1 MKNRQRQKDTL
12 FSILIFCS
20 AFAVNLLIQKLFTTQ
35 TLVPMIFVFGVFLI
49 SLKTHGYCYGI
60 TSAIVSVFAVNF
72 AFTYPYYVFDFF
84 VEESIL
90 SAVIM
95 LAVAVS
101 TSTLNSRIRD
111 QEKLRAESE
120 KERMRGNLL
129 RAISHD
135 LRTPL
140 TSIYGSSSTLISKY
154 DALPKEQQL
163 KLLGEIQE
171 DSEWLIRM
179 VENLLSVTRI
189 DGAKVEVVKTP
200 TVLDE
205 LIDSVL
211 MKFSKKHPN
220 QKVITQIP
228 EEFVDIPMDSLL
240 IEQVLLNLLENAVFH
255 AKGMTELTLSV
266 SLVGDKAV
274 FEVADNGC
282 GIPDDALQKI
292 FTGSYEKSAAPV
304 DGTRSNMGIGL
315 SACAAIVKAHGSEIT
330 AENRKGGGA
339 VFRFA
344 LERGGR
350 TMGNNKYKILIV
362 EDEANIRSFIKANL
376 ETSDY
381 QVLCAETCE
390 LGMMMYA
397 SHHPDLILLD
407 LGLPDRDGMSLIQEV
422 RETDTVPIIVLSARS
437 NERDKVE
444 ALNLGAND
452 YITKPFGTEELLA
465 RIRAVLRSH
474 RHSEENESSPGGKF
488 RLQDLLI
495 DYDTRQVF
503 VDKDEIDLTQTEYNI
518 MAFLSV
524 HAGKVLTYAAIIR
537 AVWGYSDYGSVKK
550 LQVNMKN
557 IRKKM
562 GVTPGE
568 KRYIINELGVGYRML
583 AEDEA

>member
-1 MKNRQRQKDTL
+1 
-12 FSILIFCS
+12 
-20 AFAVNLLIQKLFTTQ
+20 
-35 TLVPMIFVFGVFLI
+35 
-49 SLKTHGYCYGI
+49 
-60 TSAIVSVFAVNF
+60 
-72 AFTYPYYVFDFF
+72 
-84 VEESIL
+84 
-90 SAVIM
+90 
-95 LAVAVS
+95 
-101 TSTLNSRIRD
+101 
-111 QEKLRAESE
+111 
-120 KERMRGNLL
+120 
-129 RAISHD
+129 
-135 LRTPL
+135 
-140 TSIYGSSSTLISKY
+140 
-154 DALPKEQQL
+154 
-163 KLLGEIQE
+163 
-171 DSEWLIRM
+171 
-179 VENLLSVTRI
+179 
-189 DGAKVEVVKTP
+189 
-200 TVLDE
+200 
-205 LIDSVL
+205 
-211 MKFSKKHPN
+211 
-220 QKVITQIP
+220 
-228 EEFVDIPMDSLL
+228 
-240 IEQVLLNLLENAVFH
+240 
-255 AKGMTELTLSV
+255 
-266 SLVGDKAV
+266 
-274 FEVADNGC
+274 
-282 GIPDDALQKI
+282 
-292 FTGSYEKSAAPV
+292 
-304 DGTRSNMGIGL
+304 
-315 SACAAIVKAHGSEIT
+315 
-330 AENRKGGGA
+330 
-339 VFRFA
+339 
-344 LERGGR
+344 
-350 TMGNNKYKILIV
+350 MGNNKYKILIV

-444 ALNLGAND
+444 ALDLGAND

-474 RHSEENESSPGGKF
+474 RHSEEDESSHGGKF

-503 VDKDEIDLTQTEYNI
+503 VGKEEIDLTKTEYNI